1 MKIFKKVI
9 YVVFICL
16 SACNMPKNKVDVIAE
31 TPKFSTPEIDIKVN
45 ELMAKMTLDEK
56 IAQITGTRIRDIMV
70 DGKLSQEKMREHIP
84 NGIGHFCQF
93 SSGQALNPEE
103 LRDLVREVQDYL
115 ITETRLKIPAIF
127 HEEAITGFA
136 TQGATTF
143 PQQIGVSCSW
153 NPELVKK
160 NTTSTRKNMRA
171 AGATFALSPML
182 DLSRTAHWNRH
193 QESYGEDAYLTSR
206 MGVAFVNGL
215 QGDDFKTGVAAT
227 VKHFAGYGTKNNDAK
242 TLYEEYLMPHEAC
255 IKIAGAKSIM
265 PSYGTYKSLPIS
277 VNPSMLDRVLRREIG
292 FDGLVVSD
300 YGAINMVYKKYKQ
313 APDEMTAG
321 ALALNAGVDI
331 ELSSP
336 TTYPL
341 LKKAIEKGLVTE
353 NEINTSVKRSL
364 IMKAKLGL
372 LDQNPQIGK
381 DGVLDFDPPENRKLA
396 YEAASQSIVLLKNN
410 GILPLKDDV
419 KKIAL
424 VGPNAAT
431 TQGLLGD
438 YTYQAMR
445 AFWKSKDYDP
455 LNPKLVTLKEGLENA
470 VDKSVEI
477 KHERGCDWSAALEA
491 KIDKNGFG
499 DNRLGKLKLLIVKDL
514 PQPNLDNAVKIASES
529 DVIVAAVG
537 ENISLNGEGR
547 WRNGIGLPGQQ
558 EAFVEKLLDT
568 GKPVV
573 LVLFGGRQQVIDKIE
588 GRCAAIINAWF
599 PGEEGG
605 NAIADILTGKV
616 NPSAKLSVTY
626 PNTQKKEE
634 VNYQNG
640 YDKTN
645 QPLYPFGYGLSY
657 TNYEYSGFE
666 MPSETNVTD
675 ARFSVSF
682 DLENTGKVEGT
693 EIVQLYVSPVDKNST
708 MKTIQLK
715 GFQRVSL
722 KSGEKKK
729 VTFKVSP
736 QQLVQYKKDQWI
748 VESGKYE
755 FKIGA
760 SSTDIRQKGIIEFKG
775 DNLIL
780 EKGRQIFFS
789 ENEIL

>member
-1 MKIFKKVI
+1 MKYKII
-9 YVVFICL
+9 L
-16 SACNMPKNKVDVIAE
+16 IALFMSLNNVL
-31 TPKFSTPEIDIKVN
+31 TAQVKLAASFSTPEIEDKVN
-45 ELMAKMTLDEK
+45 ALLANMTLDEK
-56 IAQITGTRIRDIMV
+56 LAQITGTRIRELLV
-70 DGKLSQEKMREHIP
+70 DGKLSSEKMDEHIS

-93 SSGQALNPEE
+93 STGQALNPEE
-103 LRDLVREVQDYL
+103 LRDLVREIQEYL
-115 ITETRLKIPAIF
+115 MTKTRLKIPAIF

-143 PQQIGVSCSW
+143 PQQIGIGCTW
-153 NPELVKK
+153 NPELVER
-160 NTTSTRKNMRA
+160 NTNSTRQNMRA

-206 MGVAFVNGL
+206 LGVAFVKGL
-215 QGDDFKTGVAAT
+215 QGDDFKTGIAAT
-227 VKHFAGYGTKNNDAK
+227 VKHFAGYGTKNNEEK

-255 IKIAGAKSIM
+255 IKVAGAKSVM

-277 VNPSMLDRVLRREIG
+277 VNPTMLDRMLRREIG

-300 YGAINMVYKKYKQ
+300 YGAINMVYNKYKQ

-321 ALALNAGVDI
+321 AMALNAGVDI

-336 TTYPL
+336 KTYPQ
-341 LKKAIEKGLVTE
+341 LKEAIIKGLITE
-353 NEINTSVKRSL
+353 NEINTAVKRSL

-372 LDQNPQIGK
+372 LDENPQIGK
-381 DGVLDFDPPENRKLA
+381 DGALDFDPPEFRKLA
-396 YEAASQSIVLLKNN
+396 YEAASQSIVLLKNS

-445 AFWKSKDYDP
+445 AFWKSEEYDP

-470 VDKSVEI
+470 LGKSVQIEY
-477 KHERGCDWSAALEA
+477 ERGCDWSEPLEA
-491 KIDKNGFG
+491 KIDKDGFG
-499 DNRLGKLKLLIVKDL
+499 DDRIGRLKLLTVKGL
-514 PQPNLDNAVKIASES
+514 PQPDLQNAVKIASES
-529 DVIVAAVG
+529 DVIIAAMG

-547 WRNGIGLPGQQ
+547 WRNGIGLPGEQ
-558 EAFVEKLLDT
+558 EAFVEALLAT
-568 GKPVV
+568 GKPVI

-605 NAIADILTGKV
+605 NAIADVLIGKV
-616 NPSAKLSVTY
+616 NPSGKLCVTY
-626 PNTQKKEE
+626 PNSQIEEE

-640 YDKTN
+640 YDKFN
-645 QPLYPFGYGLSY
+645 LPLFPFGFGLSY
-657 TNYEYSGFE
+657 TSYKYSDFKIE
-666 MPSETNVTD
+666 NEAKLTD
-675 ARFSVSF
+675 DRFSISF
-682 DLENTGKVEGT
+682 YLENTGEKAGT
-693 EIVQLYVSPVDKNST
+693 EIAQLYVSPVDNKAT
-708 MKTIQLK
+708 IKPIQLK
-715 GFQRVSL
+715 GFQRVFL

-729 VTFKVSP
+729 VTFMVSP
-736 QQLVQYKKDQWI
+736 QQLVQYKNQKWI
-748 VESGKYE
+748 VEADSYC

-760 SSTDIRQKGIIEFKG
+760 SCTDIHLQGNINLKGE
-775 DNLIL
+775 DLIL
-780 EKGRQIFFS
+780 KNGRQIFFT
-789 ENEIL
+789 ENKID